1 MQMKNQTNIIERIAN
16 GENPYVI
23 AEIGINHN
31 GDMNLARE
39 MIDAAAEN
47 GADCV
52 KFQNFVV
59 DKYISPLAGK
69 ADYQEQK
76 DFAGQTQNEIIKA
89 CEITVE
95 QAADLRAYS
104 DTKNVEFMSTPFEVW
119 SLRGLLELDLP
130 AIKISSCNLTNL
142 PFLEEAADSGTPI
155 LLSSG
160 MGSLE
165 EVIRAVG
172 IFKAAGSPLLLF
184 QCTSNYPSRPENANL
199 RVLETYRSLFE
210 IPVGLSDHTPTNT
223 TCIAAI
229 ALGAVAVEKH
239 FTLSRDL
246 PGIDQKASMEP
257 HELKELVSALREC
270 RVALGSPVKF
280 RTEEEENTAVA
291 LRRSLVAARDLSPG
305 EVFDEDS
312 VMIMRPGN
320 GLAPEYLPRL
330 MGRRFT
336 QSLKTGELLSL
347 DDFLTP

>member
-1 MQMKNQTNIIERIAN
+1 MKNQSNLIEQIAS

-69 ADYQEQK
+69 ADYQEQT

-95 QAADLRAYS
+95 QADELRAYS
-104 DTKNVEFMSTPFEVW
+104 DTKNVDFMSTPFEVW
-119 SLRGLLELDLP
+119 SLRGLLALDLP
-130 AIKISSCNLTNL
+130 AIKISSCNLTNI
-142 PFLEEAADSGTPI
+142 PFLEEAANSGVAI
-155 LLSSG
+155 LLSTG

-165 EVIRAVG
+165 EVTRAVG
-172 IFKAAGSPLLLF
+172 IFKATRSPLLLF

-199 RVLETYRSLFE
+199 RVIETYQRLFDV
-210 IPVGLSDHTPTNT
+210 PVGLSDHTPSNT
-223 TCIAAI
+223 TCVAAI

-239 FTLSRDL
+239 FTLSRNL

-257 HELKELVSALREC
+257 HELKELVATLREC
-270 RVALGSPVKF
+270 RSALGSPVKF

-291 LRRSLVAARDLSPG
+291 LRRSLVAARDLEPG
-305 EVFDEDS
+305 DELNEDA

-330 MGRRFT
+330 MGRQLT
-336 QSLKTGELLSL
+336 KPIKSGALLSL
-347 DDFLTP
+347 DDFLTA